1 MTALPHTLR
10 HAIHNPNVSK
20 GVSLKV
26 YIQLHESLNT
36 VEFRPV
42 KPWHVADMLH
52 VDRSA
57 VQYALKD
64 LTEQG
69 YLERGDMSGNCFT
82 FRLTTP
88 SRGSRPSPS
97 NDPSVAA

>member
-1 MTALPHTLR
+1 MIPNTLQ
-10 HAIHNPNVSK
+10 HAVRNPSLSK

-26 YIQLHESLNT
+26 YTELHESLNT
-36 VEFRPV
+36 VEFRAV
-42 KPWHVADMLH
+42 KAWYLADLLH

-64 LTEQG
+64 LAEQG
-69 YLERGDMSGNCFT
+69 YLERGEMSGNCFT

-88 SRGSRPSPS
+88 SVNRSPSPDS
-97 NDPSVAA
+97 GPSMAA